1 MNISKIN
8 KGYNKYTFRLTERLT
23 TAKDTYD
30 TMLKLNTEQETMG
43 EFNILVDNLR
53 EISKDKDFDI
63 DIHPDM
69 FTGREDVILELNV
82 TISLGKTVDV
92 KDVDSELILGSI
104 LKEIKQHFNAYYSG
118 KPEHVDS
125 DIINLYFRGY

>member
-43 EFNILVDNLR
+43 EFNILLDNLR

-69 FTGREDVILELNV
+69 FTGREDVILELNI
-82 TISLGKTVDV
+82 TIGLGKTMDV
-92 KDVDSELILGSI
+92 KDVDNELVLGSI
-104 LKEIKQHFNAYYSG
+104 LKEIRDHFGVYYSG
-118 KPEHVDS
+118 KPDNVDS
-125 DIINLYFRGY
+125 DIIKSYFRGY